1 MTSTP
6 CTGVSSAATP
16 SAHCDAAAAG
26 PSPIVTTTSLSVQLR
41 DLLDTATLADIR
53 KLEATGAGPASPQ
66 ALDRAATAL
75 RARADWLEAQAR
87 AMRARAGSAKQRQ

>member
-1 MTSTP
+1 M
-6 CTGVSSAATP
+6 
-16 SAHCDAAAAG
+16 
-26 PSPIVTTTSLSVQLR
+26 TTTSLSVQLR
-41 DLLDTATLADIR
+41 DLLDTGTLADIR